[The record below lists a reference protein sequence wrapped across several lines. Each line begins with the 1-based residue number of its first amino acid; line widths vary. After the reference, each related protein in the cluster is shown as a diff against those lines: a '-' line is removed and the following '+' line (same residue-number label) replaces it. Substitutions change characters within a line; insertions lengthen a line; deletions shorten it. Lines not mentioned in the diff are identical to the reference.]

1 MAEGHEF
8 PRVIRG
14 HLPPE
19 IFFKGICAE
28 PEMSYNFE
36 KCYGECT
43 GLVTS
48 GFFSDI
54 VTYRL

>member
-14 HLPPE
+14 HLPPGN
-19 IFFKGICAE
+19 FFKGICAE

-36 KCYGECT
+36 KCYGVCT
-43 GLVTS
+43 GLVAF

-54 VTYRL
+54 VTY

>member
-14 HLPPE
+14 HLPPGN
-19 IFFKGICAE
+19 FFTGICAE
-28 PEMSYNFE
+28 PEMSYHFE
-36 KCYGECT
+36 KCNAVCT
-43 GLVTS
+43 GLVAS
-48 GFFSDI
+48 RFFSDI

>member
-14 HLPPE
+14 HLPPGN
-19 IFFKGICAE
+19 FSKGICAE

-36 KCYGECT
+36 KCYD
-43 GLVTS
+43 VHWPS
-48 GFFSDI
+48 RVWIFSR
-54 VTYRL
+54 YSYL

>member
-1 MAEGHEF
+1 MSEGHEF

-14 HLPPE
+14 HLPPG

-36 KCYGECT
+36 KCYGVCT
-43 GLVTS
+43 SLVAS
-48 GFFSDI
+48 GFFFDI
-54 VTYRL
+54 VTY